1 MGSFRQLS
9 VRRAAD
15 TRTITIVDKPELVAA
30 SDWLGEGESVTFW
43 GVLPHGVVQAMV
55 AAGSQAKIDRTGN
68 LSEMGWDTAAA
79 LKARI
84 IGGIVDWRLFDE
96 SGMMVEWNPAKGGD
110 LLDGLPNP
118 VYQFLMSEIGK
129 ESPKTLSE
137 INPDAAADGGKAGET
152 LGEA

>member
-15 TRTITIVDKPELVAA
+15 TRTITIADKPELVDSA
-30 SDWLGEGESVTFW
+30 DWLGEGESVTFW

-55 AAGSQAKIDRTGN
+55 AAGSSAKIDRTGT
-68 LSEMGWDTAAA
+68 LSDMGWDTAAA
-79 LKARI
+79 LRARI

-96 SGMMVEWNPAKGGD
+96 SGMIVEWAPANGAD

-118 VYQFLMSEIGK
+118 VYQYLMAEIGK

-137 INPDAAADGGKAGET
+137 VNPDAAAEGGKPGET

>member
-9 VRRAAD
+9 GRRAAD
-15 TRTITIVDKPELVAA
+15 TRTITAYDKPETVEAK
-30 SDWLGEGESVTFW
+30 DWLGEGESITFW
-43 GVLPHGVVQAMV
+43 GVLPHGVVQGMI
-55 AAGSQAKIDRTGN
+55 AAGSSAKIDRTGN

-96 SGMMVEWNPAKGGD
+96 SGMIVPWVPADGAD

-118 VYQFLMSEIGK
+118 VYQYLMAEIGK
-129 ESPKTLSE
+129 ESPKMLSE
-137 INPDAAADGGKAGET
+137 ANPDAAANGGKPGET

>member
-15 TRTITIVDKPELVAA
+15 TRTITIADKPELVAA
-30 SDWLGEGESVTFW
+30 GDWLGEGESITFW
-43 GVLPHGVVQAMV
+43 GVLPHGVVQGMV
-55 AAGSQAKIDRTGN
+55 AAGSSAKIDRTGT

-79 LKARI
+79 LRARI

-96 SGMMVEWNPAKGGD
+96 AGMIVEWVPANGAD

-118 VYQFLMSEIGK
+118 VYQYLMTEIGK
-129 ESPKTLSE
+129 ESPKLLSE
-137 INPDAAADGGKAGET
+137 VNPDAAADGGKPGET

>member
-15 TRTITIVDKPELVAA
+15 TRTITANDKPETVEAK
-30 SDWLGEGESVTFW
+30 DWLGEGESITFW
-43 GVLPHGVVQAMV
+43 GVLPHGVVQGMI
-55 AAGSQAKIDRTGN
+55 AAGSSAKIDRTGN

-96 SGMMVEWNPAKGGD
+96 AGMIVPWVPADGAD

-118 VYQFLMSEIGK
+118 VYQYLMAEIGK
-129 ESPKTLSE
+129 ESPKMLSE
-137 INPDAAADGGKAGET
+137 ANPDAAANGGKPGET

>member
-15 TRTITIVDKPELVAA
+15 TRTITINDKPAEVDAK
-30 SDWLGEGESVTFW
+30 DWLGEGESITFW
-43 GVLPHGVVQAMV
+43 GVLPHGVVQGMI
-55 AAGSQAKIDRTGN
+55 AAGSSAKIDRSGN
-68 LSEMGWDTAAA
+68 LSDLGWDTAAA

-96 SGMMVEWNPAKGGD
+96 TGMIVTWVPANGAE

-118 VYQFLMSEIGK
+118 VYQYLMAEIGK
-129 ESPKTLSE
+129 ESPKMLTE
-137 INPDAAADGGKAGET
+137 VNPDAASDGGKPGET

>member
-15 TRTITIVDKPELVAA
+15 TRTITIADKPADVDAK
-30 SDWLGEGESVTFW
+30 DWLGEGESITFW
-43 GVLPHGVVQAMV
+43 GILPHGVVQGMI
-55 AAGSQAKIDRTGN
+55 AAGSSAKIDRTGN

-96 SGMMVEWNPAKGGD
+96 TGMIVAWVPASGSD

-118 VYQFLMSEIGK
+118 VYQYLMAEIGK
-129 ESPKTLSE
+129 ESPKMLTE
-137 INPDAAADGGKAGET
+137 VNPDAAADGGKPGET